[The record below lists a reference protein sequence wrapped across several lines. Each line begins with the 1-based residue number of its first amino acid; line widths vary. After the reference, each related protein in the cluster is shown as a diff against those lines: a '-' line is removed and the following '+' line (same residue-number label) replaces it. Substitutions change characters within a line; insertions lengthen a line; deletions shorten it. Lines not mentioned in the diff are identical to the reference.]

1 MSEGFE
7 VVGLA
12 EGADNKEWLV
22 VVLLRCRVVVLF
34 HHFFFLDRPGLPP
47 VIMQRGCEHD
57 IAQIGEFFSSKRA
70 VFLVNV
76 V

>member
-22 VVLLRCRVVVLF
+22 VVLRYRVGGLF
-34 HHFFFLDRPGLPP
+34 HLFFFLDRPGLPP